1 MTSMK
6 KISFSLSVLLALALF
21 MTGCAAGSS
30 STTTPSSTADPATTA
45 PISESTAPPVTT
57 TTPAETEEPTPTP
70 ADDRVEM
77 SIGALNGPT
86 GIGMSY
92 LMAAHDNGETLHDY
106 TFRLAGSPDDLVA
119 GLTSGE
125 LDIAALPTNLAA
137 VLYQKTNQKIQ
148 LLAVN
153 TLGVLYVLENG
164 DSIQTVEDLRG
175 RTLQA
180 TGQAA
185 VPEFA
190 INYIL
195 QANDLQ
201 DEVTVDYLSEHA
213 ELATLAASGQ
223 ADLVLLPEPFVTTVL
238 NNAPDIR
245 IALDLTAE
253 WQTAQREAGSQS
265 ELAMGC
271 LVVRADF
278 AKDNA
283 AALQDFLA
291 EYEASVTKVNANPE
305 QAGELVEQ
313 YGIMPNGK
321 LAAKAIPNCNI
332 VMMAGADMR
341 PILEP
346 FYEVLF
352 AANPQSVGGQLPDD
366 GFYLAP

>member
-1 MTSMK
+1 MRSK
-6 KISFSLSVLLALALF
+6 KKLAFSVSLLLAMALF
-21 MTGCAAGSS
+21 MTGCATVDPSVTVPSTSAGTTTTVPTSES
-30 STTTPSSTADPATTA
+30 EETSTTTVASSEPVDP
-45 PISESTAPPVTT
+45 T
-57 TTPAETEEPTPTP
+57 TTPA
-70 ADDRVEM
+70 ADRVEL

-92 LMAAHDNGETLHDY
+92 LMAAEEAGETLHDY

-164 DSIQTVEDLRG
+164 DSIQTVDDLRG
-175 RTLQA
+175 QTLLA
-180 TGQAA
+180 SGQAA

-190 INYIL
+190 LNYIL
-195 QANDLQ
+195 QANGLQ
-201 DEVTVDYLSEHA
+201 DDVTVDYRSEHA

-238 NNAPDIR
+238 NNAPDFR

-253 WQTAQREAGSQS
+253 WQAAQREAGNQS

-278 AKDNA
+278 AADHA
-283 AALQDFLA
+283 AALQDFLSD
-291 EYEASVTKVNANPE
+291 YEASVTQVNANPD

-313 YGIMPNGK
+313 YGIMPNGP

-332 VMMAGADMR
+332 VMMAGREMQ
-341 PILEP
+341 PMLEP

-352 AANPQSVGGQLPDD
+352 AANPQSVGGQLPDE
-366 GFYLAP
+366 GFYWQP